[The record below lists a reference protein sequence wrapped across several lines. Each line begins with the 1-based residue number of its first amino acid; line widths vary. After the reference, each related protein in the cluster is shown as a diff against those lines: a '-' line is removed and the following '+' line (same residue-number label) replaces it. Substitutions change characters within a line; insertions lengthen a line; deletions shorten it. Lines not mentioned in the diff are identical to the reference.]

1 MMESAL
7 RTTQGQQ
14 QYRMWQQLDRSGAL
28 DNLSS
33 NHRQGYERVKSDINK
48 QKADLQIL
56 HDQFRNGHQ
65 LLGSIFSASGF
76 KRKNI
81 GVGKNGENYFTN
93 LDWALARVNPA
104 RQPSNEVCARSFFS
118 KRRRDGTYPLRYPL
132 FYPSPLPF
140 DFYPLTI
147 ILLL

>member
-33 NHRQGYERVKSDINK
+33 NHRQAYERVKSDINK

-65 LLGSIFSASGF
+65 LLGNIFSASGF

-81 GVGKNGENYFTN
+81 GLGKDGENYSTN
-93 LDWALARVNPA
+93 LDWALVRVNPA
-104 RQPSNEVCARSFFS
+104 RQPSNEVCVRLFFPKS
-118 KRRRDGTYPLRYPL
+118 RREGTYPLRYPL
-132 FYPSPLPF
+132 FYPFTSSLRLLSANF
-140 DFYPLTI
+140 